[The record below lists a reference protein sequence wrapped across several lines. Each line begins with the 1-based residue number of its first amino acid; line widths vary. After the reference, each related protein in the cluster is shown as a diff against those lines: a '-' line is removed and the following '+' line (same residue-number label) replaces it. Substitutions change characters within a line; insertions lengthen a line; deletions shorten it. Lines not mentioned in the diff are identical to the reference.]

1 MSVTLHELYFQT
13 IRPLSEQQRLELMAL
28 IANDLARPRST
39 DELQESPG
47 KKLADLFGSANL
59 GYATGID
66 NEQIDADLAWEYA
79 NTHANTH
86 EDAN

>member
-1 MSVTLHELYFQT
+1 MSVTLQELYVQT

-39 DELQESPG
+39 DELRESSG

-66 NEQIDADLAWEYA
+66 NEQIDADLAREYA
-79 NTHANTH
+79 STH